1 MVKTKWQHAGE
12 RERNTKNNSSAAPKE
27 AMKEKKTS
35 DLSSQRANW
44 V

>member
-1 MVKTKWQHAGE
+1 VATCWRE